1 MKRVLATVLVLLCT
15 IGAAGAPMA
24 ASSPTTASAHFL
36 TPADLDA
43 FFAGFVPYA
52 IQRDDIPG
60 AVIAVVHNGQLI
72 FSHGYG
78 YADVK
83 KKTPVLPDG
92 TLFRIGSVSKLFTW
106 TSVMQLVQAGKIDL
120 NADVNTYLDFHIP
133 EPFGKPITVA
143 DLMTHTPGWE
153 DTARGLWA
161 TKVGDLTSLHDYLV
175 NHIPQEIFPPGTV
188 VAYSNYGA
196 TLAGYIV
203 QRVSGQPFDTYVDD
217 HILKPL
223 GMNDTTFDQPLPPR
237 LRPMMATGYLD
248 AAAGKT
254 LPFELVQVWPA
265 GSVSTTADDM
275 ARFMIAQLQNGR
287 FDGTQI
293 LNVATAQLMHTRHF
307 TLIPGLRNGFDLG
320 FYQENRNGQQII
332 GHAGD
337 TIVFHSDLHLI
348 LDANTGIFMSFNS
361 AGKAGAV
368 EQIRTQIFREFL
380 NRYFPY
386 TAPQQATVANPKPD
400 AARVA
405 GYYISSRRDEEALR
419 LLSRLGESKVTA
431 RPNGE
436 ITVSELRALSGSPI
450 VWREVGP
457 LDYRELN
464 GQDHLRFATDSKG
477 NIAFYASD
485 DFIPVEVSQR
495 INGMETQGSLMRW
508 GGISIA
514 LFALAVIIWLG
525 TWILRAYY
533 KVRMDIP
540 VGQARLRLASRWG
553 AIAFL
558 VLIFAWMQTLQ
569 SAGSNPVS
577 LFNMD
582 GALRVLYIL
591 GVLALL
597 GSIAIVI
604 NALSRLFRGPG
615 GFLSRAGEVLLG
627 LAGLYGIWAIL
638 ALGLANFDF
647 HY

>member
-1 MKRVLATVLVLLCT
+1 VKRALATFLLLLCT
-15 IGAAGAPMA
+15 VGAA
-24 ASSPTTASAHFL
+24 S
-36 TPADLDA
+36 TPAAPHAHALMPGDLNA

-60 AVIAVVHNGQLI
+60 AVVAVVRDGKLI
-72 FSHGYG
+72 FSRGYG
-78 YADVK
+78 YADLK

-106 TSVMQLVQAGKIDL
+106 TAVMQLVQQHKIDL
-120 NADVNTYLDFHIP
+120 NANVNQYLDFRIP
-133 EPFGKPITVA
+133 EPYGPITVA

-161 TKVGDLTSLHDYLV
+161 TKLSGLTSLHDYLV
-175 NHIPQEIFPPGTV
+175 NHIPAEIFPPGKT

-203 QRVSGQPFDTYVDD
+203 QRVSGEPFDTYIDD

-223 GMNDTTFDQPLPPR
+223 GMNDTTFDQPLPAR
-237 LRPMMATGYLD
+237 LKPMMATGYLD
-248 AAAGKT
+248 ASKGKT

-293 LNVATAQLMHTRHF
+293 LSPATAKLMHTRHY
-307 TLIPGLRNGFDLG
+307 TLIPGLLNGFDLG

-348 LDANTGIFMSFNS
+348 LDANTGLFMSFNS

-368 EQIRTQIFREFL
+368 EQIRTAIFRAFL
-380 NRYFPY
+380 DRYFPY
-386 TAPQQATVANPKPD
+386 TAPPEATVAKPKTD

-405 GYYISSRRDEEALR
+405 GYYIASRREESALR
-419 LLSRLGESKVTA
+419 LLSRLGETKVA
-431 RPNGE
+431 AKPNGE
-436 ITVSELRALSGSPI
+436 ITVGALRDLSGSPI

-457 LDYRELN
+457 LDYREVG
-464 GQDHLRFATDSKG
+464 GQTHLRFATDSRG
-477 NIAFYASD
+477 NITYFATD
-485 DFIPVEVSQR
+485 EFIPVMVFQR
-495 INGMETQGSLMRW
+495 ITGLQSQGSIMLW
-508 GGISIA
+508 GGLSIA
-514 LFALAVIIWLG
+514 LFVLAIVIWLG

-533 KVRMDIP
+533 KVPMP
-540 VGQARLRLASRWG
+540 MPLGQARLRLASRWG

-558 VLIFAWMQTLQ
+558 ALVFGWMNTLQ
-569 SAGSNPVS
+569 ASASNPES
-577 LFNMD
+577 IFNMD
-582 GALRVLYIL
+582 GTLRVLYVL
-591 GVLALL
+591 GLLALF
-597 GSIAIVI
+597 GGIAIAI
-604 NALSRLFRGPG
+604 NAVSRLLRGPG
-615 GFLSRAGEVLLG
+615 GILSRAGELLLG

-638 ALGLANFDF
+638 AFGLANFNF